1 MTLNP
6 ARLARFADW
15 ARTLHPRPLPRTVTP
30 VPGEFHLDYVRRLAH
45 ANHLEFLHLSKVLDN
60 PAGHISGHR
69 SWQQR
74 RQERLAAAA
83 DQSLA
88 RIARLCWPNLG
99 DYSRDPGS
107 FRRSLR
113 PACRRCTARRGI
125 GEPVL
130 AQLPPHLTI
139 CRRHRL
145 WIGPSARTHADQLDV
160 SPFPEILD
168 AQRRHLA
175 LLRDHRSSTVNAVLG
190 DASRSIHQ
198 SLSLGVGAWHPRQLR
213 RLRHLDPELWRTA
226 TPPAPFGQR
235 YNPVRHPAVD
245 IAIYPDVVRLAATE
259 LRAQVRDSFDRS
271 DWPQRPRPAPPADTG
286 LTGAPWL

>member
-15 ARTLHPRPLPRTVTP
+15 ARTLHPRPLPRTVIP
-30 VPGEFHLDYVRRLAH
+30 VPGEFHLDYLRRLAH
-45 ANHLEFLHLSKVLDN
+45 ANHLEFLHLSTFLETPGARPPGV
-60 PAGHISGHR
+60 H
-69 SWQQR
+69 SWQQH
-74 RQERLAAAA
+74 RQQRLAAVAH
-83 DQSLA
+83 QSLA
-88 RIARLCWPNLG
+88 RIARLCWPDSG

-145 WIGPSARTHADQLDV
+145 WIGPSARTHTDQLDV

-198 SLSLGVGAWHPRQLR
+198 SLSPGVAAWHPRQLR
-213 RLRHLDPELWRTA
+213 RLRHLDPELGRTA
-226 TPPAPFGQR
+226 DLQTPVGR
-235 YNPVRHPAVD
+235 GYDPVRRPAVD
-245 IAIYPDVVRLAATE
+245 IAIYPDVVRLATTE
-259 LRAQVRDSFDRS
+259 LRAQAAQWTRGSNLDG
-271 DWPQRPRPAPPADTG
+271 QYTATTPRKTG
-286 LTGAPWL
+286 TAR